1 MACKREGPARNKI
14 GSILIKKCAF
24 FLVLIVIAGCKK
36 ELTNQ
41 EIVPPSGLQSQYM
54 IRVLLK
60 SNIQQCTFSCQNKF
74 EIIDSKTNQLLM
86 VMNKPDKKIKIKI
99 LNGRLFLNNMVFNQK
114 IFKIKPENKT
124 LISINGNQY
133 RGDVTV
139 SQNDDGSFDII
150 NSLEIELYLAGV
162 IAAEM
167 PDYWEPQAL
176 QAQTVAARTYC
187 LYIKKRFGDKRK
199 WDLKCTQASQ
209 KYLGVKAESK
219 NIDSAIKKTK
229 GQVLTVKLTENNG
242 KFRIGKTNRCVF
254 PTYYS
259 AVCGGRTENSQNVF
273 GDSFEPLCGVKC
285 PYCKKTAK
293 PKLLNWTKVSYDIKQ
308 INERLMARYQS
319 FKKLE
324 KIKKVSIKHQTNM
337 NKITRACKIEITGEN
352 NLSDWL
358 RAEDFRL
365 AIDPTGTKIKSD
377 AFEMLQKKNIVL
389 FKNGKGYGHAVG
401 MCQYGALAMARKN
414 KSYKKILEF
423 YYPNSKLIHIY
434 K

>member
-1 MACKREGPARNKI
+1 MACKKEGSAPKKI
-14 GSILIKKCAF
+14 IAILLKKCAI
-24 FLVLIVIAGCKK
+24 FLILIVMTGCKK

-41 EIVPPSGLQSQYM
+41 EIAYPSNVQSQYM

-60 SNIQQCTFSCQNKF
+60 NNAQKCTFSCQNEF
-74 EIIDSKTNQLLM
+74 EIIDSQTNQLLM
-86 VMNKPDKKIKIKI
+86 IMNKPDKKMEIKIQ
-99 LNGRLFLNNMVFNQK
+99 NGQLFLANMVFSQK
-114 IFKIKPENKT
+114 IFKIKPKNQT
-124 LISINGNQY
+124 LVSINGNQY
-133 RGDVTV
+133 RGDVTI

-150 NSLEIELYLAGV
+150 NSVEIELYLAGV

-187 LYIKKRFGDKRK
+187 LYIKKRFGNKRN

-209 KYLGVKAESK
+209 KYVGVKAESK
-219 NIDSAIKKTK
+219 NIASAINKTK
-229 GQVLTVKLTENNG
+229 GQVLTVKRNDDNG
-242 KFRIGKTNRCVF
+242 KFQVGKTKRCIF

-259 AVCGGRTENSQNVF
+259 AVCAGRTENSQNVF
-273 GDSFEPLCGVKC
+273 GDNYEPLRGVKC

-293 PKLLNWTKVSYDIKQ
+293 PKLLNWPEITYDIEQ
-308 INERLMARYQS
+308 INQSLMARYKS
-319 FKKLE
+319 LKKLG
-324 KIKKVSIKHQTNM
+324 KIKSVSIKERTIING
-337 NKITRACKIEITGEN
+337 ISRACKIAIAGEN
-352 NLSDWL
+352 EKCDWL

-377 AFEMLQKKNIVL
+377 AFEIIQKKNKVT

-401 MCQYGALAMARKN
+401 MCQYGALEMARKN

-423 YYPNSKLIHIY
+423 YYPNSKLVNLY